1 MKHLFILVSCLL
13 VGCASRKVDVDIKK
27 KDSTIV
33 ETKTEVVVKKIDS
46 TSDNFV
52 VDKSESD
59 ELIITP
65 IDTTKEIIVNGKK
78 YFNAVLRYKKVKNNT
93 YSNNKIKVS
102 KIEDKHTNLKSNA
115 RVKSKEKSKN
125 IRVDNTMLYLSL
137 IILFIILII
146 IGNRLRRLY
155 F

>member
-1 MKHLFILVSCLL
+1 MKHLYILVSLIL
-13 VGCASRKVDVDIKK
+13 IGCASRKVDVDIKK

-33 ETKTEVVVKKIDS
+33 ETKTEVVIKKTDS
-46 TSDNFV
+46 TSDNFL

-78 YFNAVLRYKKVKNNT
+78 YFNAILRYKKTKNNT
-93 YSNNKIKVS
+93 YSNNKVKVS
-102 KIEDKHTNLKSNA
+102 KIEDKHTNSKSNT
-115 RVKSKEKSKN
+115 RIKSKEKTKN

-146 IGNRLRRLY
+146 IGDRLRRLY

>member
-1 MKHLFILVSCLL
+1 MKQIFILVSCLL

-27 KDSTIV
+27 KDSTVV
-33 ETKTEVVVKKIDS
+33 ETKTELLIKKTDS
-46 TSDNFV
+46 TSDNFF

-78 YFNAVLRYKKVKNNT
+78 YFNAILRYKKTKNNT
-93 YSNNKIKVS
+93 YTKSKVKVS
-102 KIEDKHTNLKSNA
+102 KTEDKHTNLKSNI
-115 RVKSKEKSKN
+115 RVKSKEKTKN
-125 IRVDNTMLYLSL
+125 TRVDNTMLYVSL
-137 IILFIILII
+137 IILFIILLL
-146 IGNRLRRLY
+146 IGNRLRRIY

>member
-1 MKHLFILVSCLL
+1 MKHLFILVSIFL

-33 ETKTEVVVKKIDS
+33 ETKTEVVIKKTDS
-46 TSDNFV
+46 TSDNFL

-78 YFNAVLRYKKVKNNT
+78 YFNAILKYKKTKNNT
-93 YSNNKIKVS
+93 YTKSKIKVS
-102 KIEDKHTNLKSNA
+102 KIEDKHTNLKSNT
-115 RVKSKEKSKN
+115 RVKSKEKVKKIETN
-125 IRVDNTMLYLSL
+125 NTILYLSL
-137 IILFIILII
+137 IILFIILIL